1 MQQLNPTKM
10 KKYLLLC
17 VIALYVNA
25 INAQF
30 IDHKGN
36 RNQTYPLVTQTN
48 PAIVDML
55 NQVDTLS
62 IYYAIEFM
70 QMYIRECSSPSA
82 LIVQNVLLDWFDQLG
97 LETYVHHHTG
107 YIGYGDTLDAGN
119 VIAIQRGTEF
129 PDEYIIIAA
138 HYDHPDGPG
147 ADDNAS
153 GTSGVLECAR
163 ILRQYQFKRSILY
176 IPFNGEERWMVG
188 SYPFVEKCAREDMNI
203 LGVFDLDMIGFWP
216 GPEYGPVTMYS
227 GYSYIS
233 ERLFDYYQNVAN
245 LYIPEMPTYRF
256 TAKDSYGG
264 DHMCFN
270 IHEYPALY
278 IGDIEYHAQNPH
290 YHHPSDTIGAGFNCM
305 DLAQGFVKAVIAAT
319 AELAD
324 GWLAPQDFTATVK
337 EGEAYLS
344 WNDAPETVS
353 YKLFKDNELLAETTE
368 NSFVDE
374 SFEDGEWH
382 RYFVK
387 GVNAEGVES
396 AASNMDSIFSREP
409 LQIPAFFDFDD
420 ETADGLHLYNTDN
433 WYFGEFK
440 QRVCLTAKTYTNDN
454 ILQMIETQWFS
465 IPEDASDVTFGFK
478 MNRKFSSIWSPL
490 NAGVY
495 IDVTTDRK
503 TWHKLDNV
511 WDEQNRWNDYAY
523 SLNDYI
529 GEDYVQVRIRFE
541 GSGQGNTTTTYKYTA
556 VDDLYINFDHTAV
569 NENYADDEKFS
580 LSISPNPS
588 EGVVNISTGLEHDY
602 KVCVSN
608 ILGIKVLSIDLFQDG
623 TLDLT
628 SLPAGVYFISVD
640 NGVDRLTKRVVIK

>member
-1 MQQLNPTKM
+1 M
-10 KKYLLLC
+10 KKYLFFIAMALC
-17 VIALYVNA
+17 VNAL
-25 INAQF
+25 NAQF

-36 RNQTYPLVTQTN
+36 RNQTYPEVYDVN
-48 PAIVDML
+48 PDIVDMI

-70 QMYIRECSSPSA
+70 QMYIRECSSPNA

-107 YIGYGDTLDAGN
+107 TIGMTDTLQAGN

-129 PDEYIIIAA
+129 PDEYIIIAS

-163 ILRQYQFKRSILY
+163 ILRQHQFKRSILY

-188 SYPFVEKCAREDMNI
+188 SYPFVQKCAREDMNI
-203 LGVFDLDMIGFWP
+203 IAVFDMDMIGFWP

-233 ERLFDYYQNVAN
+233 ERLFDFYQNVAN
-245 LYIPEMPTYRF
+245 LYVSEIPTYRF
-256 TAKDSYGG
+256 TDKDSYGG

-278 IGDIEYHAQNPH
+278 IGDIEYLAQNPH
-290 YHHPSDTIGAGFNCM
+290 YHHLSDTIGAGFNCM

-324 GWLAPQDFTATVK
+324 GWLPPQDFAVTVK
-337 EGEAYLS
+337 DELPYLS
-344 WNDAPETVS
+344 WSESTNTAFYLV
-353 YKLFKDNELLAETTE
+353 YKDGELYDNTTE
-368 NSFVDE
+368 TSYVDE
-374 SFEDGEWH
+374 MYLPDGDWH
-382 RYFVK
+382 KYYVRPVHLDYWA
-387 GVNAEGVES
+387 GPES
-396 AASNMDSIFSREP
+396 NVDSIFSNVP
-409 LQIPAFFDFDD
+409 LQIPAYYDFED
-420 ETADGLHLYNTDN
+420 TTVGNLHLYNEN
-433 WYFGEFK
+433 WSIEQFK
-440 QRVCLTAKTYTNDN
+440 NRFCLVAKTYTRDN
-454 ILQMIETQWFS
+454 ILQMIETPWFS
-465 IPEDASDVTFGFK
+465 IPETVEDVTFGFK
-478 MNRKFSSIWSPL
+478 MNRYIPSIWSL
-490 NAGVY
+490 YNAGVY

-503 TWHKLDNV
+503 NWHKLDFV
-511 WDEQNRWNDYAY
+511 WDAQKQWNDYAF

-541 GSGQGNTTTTYKYTA
+541 ASGRGTTETTYKYMA
-556 VDDLYINFDHTAV
+556 VDNLYINFDHQDV
-569 NENYADDEKFS
+569 NENYVEEKFS
-580 LSISPNPS
+580 LSLSPNPTNGIVS
-588 EGVVNISTGLEHDY
+588 ISTGLTCDY
-602 KVCVSN
+602 TVCVYN
-608 ILGIKVLSIDLFQDG
+608 ILGIKELSCDSFSDG

-640 NGVDRLTKRVVIK
+640 NGTDMLTKRIILK

>member
-1 MQQLNPTKM
+1 M
-10 KKYLLLC
+10 KKYLLLIAMALC
-17 VIALYVNA
+17 VNVL
-25 INAQF
+25 NAQF

-48 PAIVDML
+48 PAIVEMI

-62 IYYAIEFM
+62 IYYAIEFL
-70 QMYIRECSSPSA
+70 QQYIRECSSPSA

-163 ILRQYQFKRSILY
+163 ILSQHQFKRTILY

-188 SYPFVEKCAREDMNI
+188 SYPYVEKCAREDMNI
-203 LGVFDLDMIGFWP
+203 LGVFDMDMIGFWP

-245 LYIPEMPTYRF
+245 LYIPEIPTYRF

-278 IGDIEYHAQNPH
+278 IGDIEYHAQNVH
-290 YHHPSDTIGAGFNCM
+290 YHHLSDTIGAGVNCFA
-305 DLAQGFVKAVIAAT
+305 LAQGFVKAVVAAA

-324 GWLAPQDFTATVK
+324 GWLAPQDFSATVK
-337 EGEAYLS
+337 DGEVFLS
-344 WNDAPETVS
+344 WTDAPETEF
-353 YKLFKDNELLAETTE
+353 YKLFKDNELIAETTE

-382 RYFVK
+382 RYYVK
-387 GVNAEGVES
+387 GVNADGVES

-409 LQIPAFFDFDD
+409 LQLPVFYDFEDG
-420 ETADGLHLYNTDN
+420 TAEGLHLYNDN
-433 WYFGEFK
+433 WNFGSFK
-440 QRVCLTAKTYTNDN
+440 NRVCLSVKTYTKDN

-465 IPEDASDVTFGFK
+465 IPETTGNVTLGFK
-478 MNRKFSSIWSPL
+478 MNRYIPSIWSPL

-503 TWHKLDNV
+503 NWHKLDNI
-511 WDEQNRWNDYAY
+511 WNEHNQWNDYSF

-541 GSGQGNTTTTYKYTA
+541 GSGEGTATSNYKYMA
-556 VDDLYINFDHTAV
+556 IDDLSIDFTTDAV
-569 NENYADDEKFS
+569 NEHYDYEKFNLS
-580 LSISPNPS
+580 LSPNPS
-588 EGVVNISTGLEHDY
+588 KGIVNVTTGLKRGY
-602 KVCVSN
+602 SISVYN
-608 ILGIKVLSIDLFQDG
+608 MIGIRVLSENTFHDG

-628 SLPAGVYFISVD
+628 SLPAGVYFISAD
-640 NGVDRLTKRVVIK
+640 NGTDRLTKRVVVK

>member
-1 MQQLNPTKM
+1 M
-10 KKYLLLC
+10 KKYLLFIAMALC
-17 VIALYVNA
+17 VNVL
-25 INAQF
+25 NAQF

-48 PAIVDML
+48 PAIVEMV

-70 QMYIRECSSPSA
+70 QHYIRECSSPNA

-107 YIGYGDTLDAGN
+107 HIGETDTLQAGN

-203 LGVFDLDMIGFWP
+203 LGVFDMDMIGFWP

-245 LYIPEMPTYRF
+245 LYIPHMPTYRF
-256 TAKDSYGG
+256 TKKDSYGG

-278 IGDIEYHAQNPH
+278 IGDIEYHEQNVH
-290 YHHPSDTIGAGFNCM
+290 YHHMSDTIGAGVNCF
-305 DLAQGFVKAVIAAT
+305 DLATGFVQAVIAAT

-324 GWLAPQDFTATVK
+324 GWLAPQDFSATVK
-337 EGEAYLS
+337 EGEVFLS
-344 WNDAPETVS
+344 WNDASETVS
-353 YKLFKDNELLAETTE
+353 YKLFKDNELLTETTE

-387 GVNAEGVES
+387 GVNADGIES
-396 AASNMDSIFSREP
+396 EASNMDSIFSREP
-409 LQIPAFFDFDD
+409 LQIPAFYDFEDT
-420 ETADGLHLYNTDN
+420 TAGNLHLYNEN
-433 WYFGEFK
+433 WSIEQFK
-440 QRVCLTAKTYTNDN
+440 NRFCLVTKTYTKDN

-465 IPEDASDVTFGFK
+465 ITETTENVTLEFK
-478 MNRKFSSIWSPL
+478 MNRKITSIWQPL

-503 TWHKLDNV
+503 NWHKLGSIG
-511 WDEQNRWNDYAY
+511 DEHNQWNDYSF
-523 SLNDYI
+523 SLNDYV

-541 GSGQGNTTTTYKYTA
+541 GSGEGTATSSYKYVA
-556 VDDLYINFDHTAV
+556 IDNMSINFTSDAV
-569 NENYADDEKFS
+569 NEHYDYERFN
-580 LSISPNPS
+580 LSILPNPS
-588 EGVVNISTGLEHDY
+588 EGVVNITTGLERDY
-602 KVCVSN
+602 SISVYN
-608 ILGIKVLSIDLFQDG
+608 MEGIRVLSENSFQDG

-628 SLPAGVYFISVD
+628 SLPAGVYFISAD
-640 NGVDRLTKRVVIK
+640 DGIDMLTKRIVIK

>member
-1 MQQLNPTKM
+1 M
-10 KKYLLLC
+10 KKYLLLIAMALC
-17 VIALYVNA
+17 VNVLC
-25 INAQF
+25 AQF

-36 RNQTYPLVTQTN
+36 RNQTYPLVTETN
-48 PAIVDML
+48 PAIVEMV
-55 NQVDTLS
+55 NQVDTTNL
-62 IYYAIEFM
+62 YYAIYFM
-70 QMYIRECSSPSA
+70 QQYIRECGSPSA
-82 LIVQNVLLDWFDQLG
+82 VIVQNCLIDWFEQLG
-97 LETYVHHHTG
+97 FETYIHHHTG
-107 YIGYGDTLDAGN
+107 HIGYGDTLDAGN

-290 YHHPSDTIGAGFNCM
+290 YHHLSDTIGAGFNCM
-305 DLAQGFVKAVIAAT
+305 ELAQGFVKAVIAAT
-319 AELAD
+319 AELAN
-324 GWLAPQDFTATVK
+324 GWLAPQDFSVTVND
-337 EGEAYLS
+337 GDVILS

-374 SFEDGEWH
+374 GFEDGEWH

-387 GVNAEGVES
+387 GVNAEGEES

-409 LQIPAFFDFDD
+409 LQLPVFYDFEDG
-420 ETADGLHLYNTDN
+420 TAGDLHLYNDN
-433 WYFGEFK
+433 WTVGQFK
-440 QRVCLTAKTYTNDN
+440 GRQCLAAKTYTRDN
-454 ILQMIETQWFS
+454 ILQMIETQWFA
-465 IPEDASDVTFGFK
+465 IPETTENISIRFK
-478 MNRKFSSIWSPL
+478 MNRYIPSIWSPL

-511 WDEQNRWNDYAY
+511 WDEHNRWNDYAY

-541 GSGQGNTTTTYKYTA
+541 GSGEGYASTSYKYMA
-556 VDDLYINFDHTAV
+556 IDDLYINFEHEDVHESYV
-569 NENYADDEKFS
+569 NDEVFNLS
-580 LSISPNPS
+580 LSPNPS
-588 EGVVNISTGLEHDY
+588 DGIVNISTGLEHDY
-602 KVCVSN
+602 SVAVYN
-608 ILGIKVLSIDLFQDG
+608 MVGIKVLECKSFSDG

-628 SLPAGVYFISVD
+628 SLPSGMYFISVD
-640 NGVDRLTKRVVIK
+640 NGIDMLTKRVVIK

>member
-1 MQQLNPTKM
+1 M
-10 KKYLLLC
+10 KKYLLL
-17 VIALYVNA
+17 ITMALIVNA
-25 INAQF
+25 MSAQF

-48 PAIVDML
+48 PAIVDMI

-70 QMYIRECSSPSA
+70 QQYIRECSSPNA
-82 LIVQNVLLDWFDQLG
+82 VIVQNVLLDWFDQLG

-107 YIGYGDTLDAGN
+107 HIGYGDTLDAGN
-119 VIAIQRGTEF
+119 IIAIQRGTEF

-163 ILRQYQFKRSILY
+163 ILRQHQFKRSILY

-203 LGVFDLDMIGFWP
+203 LAVFDMDMIGFWP
-216 GPEYGPVTMYS
+216 GSEYGPVTMYS

-245 LYIPEMPTYRF
+245 LYIPHMPTYRF

-278 IGDIEYHAQNPH
+278 IGDIEYHAQNVH
-290 YHHPSDTIGAGFNCM
+290 YHHLSDTIGAGVNCF
-305 DLAQGFVKAVIAAT
+305 DLATGFVQAVIAAT

-324 GWLAPQDFTATVK
+324 GWMAPQDFSATVK
-337 EGEAYLS
+337 EGNVFLS

-353 YKLFKDNELLAETTE
+353 YKLFKDNELIAETTE
-368 NSFVDE
+368 NSFVDD

-387 GVNAEGVES
+387 GVNADGEES

-409 LQIPAFFDFDD
+409 LQIPAFYDFEDG
-420 ETADGLHLYNTDN
+420 TADGLHLYNEGN
-433 WYFGEFK
+433 WYFGSFK
-440 QRVCLTAKTYTNDN
+440 NRVCLAAKTYTKDN

-465 IPEDASDVTFGFK
+465 IPEDAENVTLEFK
-478 MNRKFSSIWSPL
+478 MNRYIPSIWSPL

-503 TWHKLDNV
+503 TWHKLDNI
-511 WDEQNRWNDYAY
+511 WNEHNQWNDYSF
-523 SLNDYI
+523 SLNNYI

-541 GSGQGNTTTTYKYTA
+541 GSGEGTTTSNYKYMAIDDLSINFTTDA
-556 VDDLYINFDHTAV
+556 VD
-569 NENYADDEKFS
+569 ENSVEYEKFS
-580 LSISPNPS
+580 LSVSPNPS
-588 EGVVNISTGLEHDY
+588 EGVMNITTGLSCDY
-602 KVCVSN
+602 SICVYNS
-608 ILGIKVLSIDLFQDG
+608 LGIKVLSYDSFSDG
-623 TLDLT
+623 TLDLK
-628 SLPAGVYFISVD
+628 SLPSGMYFISVD
-640 NGVDRLTKRVVIK
+640 NGKDRLTKRVVVK